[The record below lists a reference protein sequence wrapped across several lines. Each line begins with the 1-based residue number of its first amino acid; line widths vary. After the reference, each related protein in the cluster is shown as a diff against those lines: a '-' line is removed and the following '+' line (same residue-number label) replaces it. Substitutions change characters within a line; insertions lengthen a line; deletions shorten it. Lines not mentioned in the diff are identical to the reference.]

1 MLSPEIDVQENEEKK
16 PLQEVEQKKLK
27 TATEEKENIC
37 DETFQ
42 METVVEIN
50 HQKH

>member
-1 MLSPEIDVQENEEKK
+1 LPELDVEENEENR
-16 PLQEVEQKKLK
+16 PLQEVEQEKLK
-27 TATEEKENIC
+27 AAA
-37 DETFQ
+37 DDTFQ